1 MVVTATNTTVH
12 YNRKDHAMTHNS
24 TQISEIILPL
34 APIQVSTLEAQIC
47 QKFVKHLRHVPS
59 SRMSV
64 KILSS
69 IQYAADILGCSDA
82 HVSKVLVDYGLRAPR
97 GSFPETFLEHVDA
110 SFMRAPHEIG
120 AASWSYRQLHDHWT
134 AMGEDS
140 FAGMRRHYPVYA
152 YSFVTN

>member
-1 MVVTATNTTVH
+1 MNS
-12 YNRKDHAMTHNS
+12 YNAHTS
-24 TQISEIILPL
+24 SQIVLPL
-34 APIQVSTLEAQIC
+34 APIQAASLEAQIC

-59 SRMSV
+59 SRTSV

-97 GSFPETFLEHVDA
+97 DCFPETFLDHVDA
-110 SFMRAPHEIG
+110 SFMRAPHEVG

-134 AMGEDS
+134 QIGEDI
-140 FAGMRRHYPVYA
+140 FAGVRKNYPLYEH
-152 YSFVTN
+152 SFVAG